1 MAGGISTKIVAAI
14 VVVILVIAGLAA
26 YYLVINGEEK
36 ETGEDKTED
45 EIDDRITPY
54 TIQGL
59 IVEVNRIRNRGLMDK
74 ILVVGSLSWRQTPS
88 FYYKIEVDEKVGTS
102 QGNVGTYGVFN
113 KWDTFGEDSSMSFY
127 VDQGQESV
135 KVKITIIEQIK
146 KGLLK
151 RRVSE
156 VEKEEINLIYD
167 FKTGR
172 WKGDD
177 YLKDEDGYGHYLGE
191 EYEVWFNL
199 YQNDFDNDGI
209 PYWIEKN
216 ILKTNPVVDDSILD
230 PDNDGIPT
238 SWEWKWDYDPFTY
251 NDHMNLDPDVDGI
264 ENIEEYQMSKW
275 FANPYQPDIYIETDS
290 MKKKNI
296 FDVNHIFFK
305 ESQQMLIERFAQH
318 GINVYID
325 DGWPDGPING
335 GGEMLPFYDNIDDVD
350 GKLGVGF
357 YKHHFAEERKDIFRY
372 VIVANKAGL
381 IHPSEYNS
389 MDTIIVGSNWRSNL
403 MVKRAFTPRMIRVST
418 AKLILH
424 ELGHSIGLLPITFYG
439 NDIQPKSWGD
449 RYPNMP
455 ESEYNKYV
463 ENYHSV
469 MNYNYI
475 HLDKTLFDYSDGSNG
490 APYDQNDW
498 DYIYLPTF
506 QTDGISFEEPVD
518 ETFEDFEIVNN
529 YPGVIL
535 EGWELDESLSSN
547 LESNAEDFVT
557 VKNADVEI
565 IVYKETNTE
574 HGKNRIKVYAK
585 PVIEPTF
592 ALWSLVS
599 EGYVDSDGIVEFYS
613 IGNLIQEKIK

>member
-1 MAGGISTKIVAAI
+1 MAGVVLTKIVAAI
-14 VVVILVIAGLAA
+14 VVVILIIAGLAA
-26 YYLVINGEEK
+26 YIIINGEEK
-36 ETGEDKTED
+36 ETDEDTTED

-88 FYYKIEVDEKVGTS
+88 FYYKIEVDEKVGNS
-102 QGNVGTYGVFN
+102 RGNVGTYGVFN

-127 VDQGQESV
+127 VKQGQERV
-135 KVKITIIEQIK
+135 KVKITIVEQVK

-151 RRVSE
+151 RRISE

-172 WKGDD
+172 WEGDD
-177 YLKDEDGYGHYLGE
+177 YLKDKDGYGHYLGE

-216 ILKTNPVVDDSILD
+216 ILKTDPVVDDSMLD

-251 NDHMNLDPDVDGI
+251 NNHMNLDPDVDGI

-275 FANPYQPDIYIETDS
+275 FANPYQPDIYIEADG
-290 MKKKNI
+290 MQKKNRL
-296 FDVNHIFFK
+296 DVNHIFFK

-335 GGEMLPFYDNIDDVD
+335 GGEMLPFYDNLDDVE
-350 GKLGVGF
+350 GKLGVGL
-357 YKHHFAEERKDIFRY
+357 YKHHFAEERNDIFRY
-372 VIVANKAGL
+372 LVVANKAGF
-381 IHPSEYNS
+381 IHPSEYNA

-424 ELGHSIGLLPITFYG
+424 ELGHSIGLVPITFYG

-463 ENYHSV
+463 EDYHSV

-490 APYDQNDW
+490 EPYDQNDW

-506 QTDGISFEEPVD
+506 QTDMIALEEPVD
-518 ETFEDFEIVNN
+518 ETFEDFEIVDN

-535 EGWELDESLSSN
+535 EGWELDESLSVS
-547 LESNAEDFVT
+547 LESDAEDFVT
-557 VKNADVEI
+557 IKNADVEI
-565 IVYKETNTE
+565 IVYKETKTE
-574 HGKNRIKVYAK
+574 DGKNRIRVYAK
-585 PVIEPTF
+585 PLIEPTF

-599 EGYVDSDGIVEFYS
+599 EGFVDSDGIAEFYA
-613 IGNLIQEKIK
+613 IGNLIREKIN